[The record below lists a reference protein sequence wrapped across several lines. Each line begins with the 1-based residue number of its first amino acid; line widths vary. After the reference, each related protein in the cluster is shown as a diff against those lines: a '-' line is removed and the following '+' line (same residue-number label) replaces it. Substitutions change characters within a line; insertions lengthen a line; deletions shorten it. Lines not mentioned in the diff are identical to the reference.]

1 MKTYYIQ
8 LDQDNIIRDVVE
20 MPVDGYMEVQ
30 IEGPLPIGINGGW
43 YKWEN
48 GTYIEI
54 PELKPKGID
63 RELLETALQR
73 ISELE
78 KHVDASEQAILTLME
93 VI

>member
-1 MKTYYIQ
+1 MMKYYLL
-8 LDQDNIIRDVVE
+8 LDENNIIQDAISY
-20 MPVDGYMEVQ
+20 PTDGYIEV
-30 IEGPLPIGINGGW
+30 EVDKPFPAGINGGW

-73 ISELE
+73 IAELE
-78 KHVDASEQAILTLME
+78 KQADASAQAILALME
-93 VI
+93 AI

>member
-1 MKTYYIQ
+1 MKYYLL
-8 LDQDNIIRDVVE
+8 LDKNNIIQDAISY
-20 MPVDGYMEVQ
+20 PTDGYIEV
-30 IEGPLPIGINGGW
+30 EVDKPFPAGINGGW

-73 ISELE
+73 IAELE
-78 KHVDASEQAILTLME
+78 EHVDASAQAILAIME

>member
-1 MKTYYIQ
+1 MKYYLL
-8 LDQDNIIRDVVE
+8 LDENNIIQDAISYPVE
-20 MPVDGYMEVQ
+20 GYIEVEVDK
-30 IEGPLPIGINGGW
+30 PFPAGINGGW

-48 GTYIEI
+48 DTYVEI

-73 ISELE
+73 IAELE
-78 KHVDASEQAILTLME
+78 KHVDASAQAILAIME

>member
-1 MKTYYIQ
+1 MKYYLL
-8 LDQDNIIRDVVE
+8 LDENNIIQDAISY
-20 MPVDGYMEVQ
+20 PTDGYIEV
-30 IEGPLPIGINGGW
+30 EVDKPFPAGINGGW

-48 GTYIEI
+48 GTYVEI

-73 ISELE
+73 IAELE
-78 KHVDASEQAILTLME
+78 EHVDASEQAILAIME

>member
-1 MKTYYIQ
+1 MKYYLL
-8 LDQDNIIRDVVE
+8 LDENNIIQDAISY
-20 MPVDGYMEVQ
+20 PTDGYIEV
-30 IEGPLPIGINGGW
+30 EVDKPFPAGINGGW

-63 RELLETALQR
+63 RELLETVLQR
-73 ISELE
+73 
-78 KHVDASEQAILTLME
+78 VDASEQAILALME

>member
-1 MKTYYIQ
+1 MKYYLL
-8 LDQDNIIRDVVE
+8 LDKNNIIQDAISYPVE
-20 MPVDGYMEVQ
+20 GYIEVEVDK
-30 IEGPLPIGINGGW
+30 PFPAGINGGW

-63 RELLETALQR
+63 RELLETVLQR
-73 ISELE
+73 
-78 KHVDASEQAILTLME
+78 VDASEQAILAIME

>member
-1 MKTYYIQ
+1 MMKYYLL
-8 LDQDNIIRDVVE
+8 LDENNIIQDAISY
-20 MPVDGYMEVQ
+20 PTDGYIEV
-30 IEGPLPIGINGGW
+30 EVDKPFPAGINGGW

-48 GTYIEI
+48 GTYVEI

-73 ISELE
+73 IAELE
-78 KHVDASEQAILTLME
+78 KHVDASEQAILAIME

>member
-1 MKTYYIQ
+1 MKYYLL
-8 LDQDNIIRDVVE
+8 LDKNNIIQDAISY
-20 MPVDGYMEVQ
+20 PTDGYIEV
-30 IEGPLPIGINGGW
+30 EVDKPFPAGINGGW

-48 GTYIEI
+48 GTYVEI

-78 KHVDASEQAILTLME
+78 KHVDASEQAILAIME

>member
-1 MKTYYIQ
+1 MKYYLL
-8 LDQDNIIRDVVE
+8 LDENNIIQDAISY
-20 MPVDGYMEVQ
+20 PTDGYIEV
-30 IEGPLPIGINGGW
+30 EVDKPFPAGINGGW

-48 GTYIEI
+48 GTYVEI

-73 ISELE
+73 IAELE
-78 KHVDASEQAILTLME
+78 KHVDASEQAILAIME